1 MARKLFTKEF
11 IALNAVTLFA
21 FFNMAVFYGFYNYL
35 GTIGIPRELR
45 GVILGIE
52 PMTAFIL
59 RPFVM
64 TRLHARNAHRVML
77 LGLGLLAA
85 CLCSY
90 SWALSVPSLAMLRLV
105 HGAAFVLLISASFT
119 LVVNFIPAERSG
131 QGFGVISTVT
141 LIPYAVM
148 PMLAEALTRVTGSQ
162 SMIYAIISLFAVPA
176 LGLLLAAKKRIDAAL
191 EANPAAASS
200 RPDGAAVR
208 RNLAD
213 PRIIAMLAAYVM
225 LYLSHATV
233 FYFMKDRAAGLGE
246 SSVGAFFAVSTAV
259 IIGVRALGGMFFDRF
274 DKLPVAGAFLILLIA
289 SFAGMVRVGSPGGLI
304 AVAALYG
311 LSIGVVLPLMNAVM
325 FGLSPAGLRGFNTN
339 LTLFMM
345 DAGYFISPFLG
356 GHCIASGMPVASL
369 FVLCACLAC
378 LAAACL
384 ACLAAVGAM
393 KGNRETPEETISKG
407 SKTNE

>member
-1 MARKLFTKEF
+1 MTQKLFTKEF

-35 GTIGIPRELR
+35 GTIGIPRDLR

-64 TRLHARNAHRVML
+64 TRLHARNSHRVML

-90 SWALSVPSLAMLRLV
+90 SWALSIPTLALLRLI

-148 PMLAEALTRVTGSQ
+148 PMLAEALSRVTGSQ
-162 SMIYAIISLFAVPA
+162 ARIYAIISLFALPA
-176 LGLLLAAKKRIDAAL
+176 LGLLLAAKKGIDAAL

-200 RPDGAAVR
+200 RPDGAALR

-213 PRIIAMLAAYVM
+213 PRIMVMLAAYVM
-225 LYLSHATV
+225 LYFSHATV
-233 FYFMKDRAAGLGE
+233 FYFMKDRAAGLGGNA
-246 SSVGAFFAVSTAV
+246 VGCFFAVSTAV
-259 IIGVRALGGMFFDRF
+259 IIGVRALGGVFFDRIG
-274 DKLPVAGAFLILLIA
+274 KLPVAGAFLILLIA
-289 SFAGMVRVGSPGGLI
+289 SFTAMVRVVSPEWLTG
-304 AVAALYG
+304 VAAMYG
-311 LSIGVVLPLMNAVM
+311 LSIGVALPLMNAVM

-356 GHCIASGMPVASL
+356 GHLIASGMPVSSL
-369 FVLCACLAC
+369 FILCAC

-384 ACLAAVGAM
+384 VCLAAVGMM
-393 KGNRETPEETISKG
+393 KGNRKNPEETG
-407 SKTNE
+407 V